1 MATKNISKEKREA
14 LRIKIKTIKEALMQ
28 GNNGNVE
35 ELVTYLGQIEDE
47 LIKKRFGLVFEEHK
61 EEVDYLLENNIPI
74 LVEDKQL
81 AVSNGGLQNFIIE
94 GDNLGSLNML
104 NRTHRG
110 KIDVIYIDPP
120 YNTGNKDFIYDDSYV
135 DNVDTFKHSK
145 WLSFMKKRLELAVEL
160 LKEDGIIFIS
170 IDDNEAANLKVLCDQ
185 IFNEDNYIAE
195 FSRKVSASPRMDA
208 KHIAIGND
216 KILVYAKNKNSLVIT
231 KKESETY
238 LNNPSAQKDDHF
250 EERGY
255 FILNKL
261 DRGSI
266 NYSKTCDY
274 PIITPTGE
282 TIYPGGDYEKWKQRQ
297 NGVFNKKD
305 WCWRWNKAK
314 LEWGIAND
322 YIVFK
327 NNAVYFKQYEKVDN
341 SLNPIVRENV
351 YSNLLDDSAFF
362 NDTAKKEITA
372 IFNKAPFDYPKPV
385 GLIKFLINLHPNKNA
400 MVLDFFA
407 GSGTTG
413 QATLE
418 INEEDH
424 GQRKFILCTNN
435 QNGICENVTYQRIKT
450 VITGERLDGSV
461 YSEGI
466 AASLKYMKMD
476 FIDRSEAMYYEYA
489 DELLLHIRELV
500 ELENAIDF
508 DKNNSIKIILN
519 DEEADSQINESMDKS
534 VKIIYLGHNVLLTS
548 EQEKIIE
555 KNNIVKI
562 TIPEYYYSEVND

>member
-1 MATKNISKEKREA
+1 MANISKQRREE
-14 LRIKIKTIKEALMQ
+14 LISKINKIKESIFSLEDDVNKQTLIQYLSDIESEIK
-28 GNNGNVE
+28 G
-35 ELVTYLGQIEDE
+35 
-47 LIKKRFGLVFEEHK
+47 KKYGLVYEEHK
-61 EEVDYLLENNIPI
+61 ESIDEILETNTPVLSENESLFI
-74 LVEDKQL
+74 D
-81 AVSNGGLQNFIIE
+81 NGGTMNFLIE
-94 GDNLGSLNML
+94 GDNLASLSIL
-104 NRTHRG
+104 EKTHKG

-145 WLSFMKKRLELAVEL
+145 WLSFMKKRLELAVKL
-160 LKEDGIIFIS
+160 LKEDGVIFIS

-208 KHIAIGND
+208 KHIAVGND

-435 QNGICENVTYQRIKT
+435 ENNICRDVTYERIKR
-450 VITGERLDGSV
+450 VIEKEN
-461 YSEGI
+461 YQ
-466 AASLKYMKMD
+466 ASLKYMKVG
-476 FIDRSEAMYYEYA
+476 FVPISEQFYYEYA
-489 DELLLHIRELV
+489 DQLLLHIRELV
-500 ELENAIDF
+500 ELENGINF
-508 DKNNSIKIILN
+508 KGNSEIAIILT
-519 DEEADSQINESMDKS
+519 DEELDEFINNINENCKT
-534 VKIIYLGHNVLLTS
+534 IYLGHDVLPTG
-548 EQEKIIE
+548 EQLDVIDSRKIKI
-555 KNNIVKI
+555 NI
-562 TIPEYYYSEVND
+562 IPDYYYGELGA

>member
-1 MATKNISKEKREA
+1 MANISKQRREE
-14 LRIKIKTIKEALMQ
+14 LISKINKIKESIFSLEDDVNKQTLIQYLSDIESEIK
-28 GNNGNVE
+28 G
-35 ELVTYLGQIEDE
+35 
-47 LIKKRFGLVFEEHK
+47 KKYGLVYEEHK
-61 EEVDYLLENNIPI
+61 ESIDEILETNTPVLSENESLFI
-74 LVEDKQL
+74 D
-81 AVSNGGLQNFIIE
+81 NGGTMNFLIE
-94 GDNLGSLNML
+94 GDNLASLSIL
-104 NRTHRG
+104 EKTHKG

-145 WLSFMKKRLELAVEL
+145 WLSFMKKRLELAVKL
-160 LKEDGIIFIS
+160 LKEDGVIFIS

-208 KHIAIGND
+208 KHIAVGND

-372 IFNKAPFDYPKPV
+372 ILNKF
-385 GLIKFLINLHPNKNA
+385 
-400 MVLDFFA
+400 
-407 GSGTTG
+407 
-413 QATLE
+413 
-418 INEEDH
+418 
-424 GQRKFILCTNN
+424 
-435 QNGICENVTYQRIKT
+435 
-450 VITGERLDGSV
+450 
-461 YSEGI
+461 
-466 AASLKYMKMD
+466 
-476 FIDRSEAMYYEYA
+476 
-489 DELLLHIRELV
+489 
-500 ELENAIDF
+500 
-508 DKNNSIKIILN
+508 
-519 DEEADSQINESMDKS
+519 
-534 VKIIYLGHNVLLTS
+534 TS
-548 EQEKIIE
+548 E
-555 KNNIVKI
+555 
-562 TIPEYYYSEVND
+562 

>member
-1 MATKNISKEKREA
+1 MANISKQRREE
-14 LRIKIKTIKEALMQ
+14 LISKINKIKESIFSLEDDVNKQTLIQYLSDIESEIK
-28 GNNGNVE
+28 G
-35 ELVTYLGQIEDE
+35 
-47 LIKKRFGLVFEEHK
+47 KKYGLVYEEHK
-61 EEVDYLLENNIPI
+61 ESIDEILETNTPVLSENESLFI
-74 LVEDKQL
+74 D
-81 AVSNGGLQNFIIE
+81 NGGTMNFLIE
-94 GDNLGSLNML
+94 GDNLASLSIL
-104 NRTHRG
+104 EKTHKG

-145 WLSFMKKRLELAVEL
+145 WLSFMKKRLELAVKL
-160 LKEDGIIFIS
+160 LKEDGVIFIS

-208 KHIAIGND
+208 KHIAVGND

-435 QNGICENVTYQRIKT
+435 ENNICRDVTYERIKR
-450 VITGERLDGSV
+450 VIEKEN
-461 YSEGI
+461 YQ
-466 AASLKYMKMD
+466 ASLKYMKVG
-476 FIDRSEAMYYEYA
+476 FVPISEQFYYEYA
-489 DELLLHIRELV
+489 DQLLLHIRELV
-500 ELENAIDF
+500 ELENGINF
-508 DKNNSIKIILN
+508 KGNSEIAIILT
-519 DEEADSQINESMDKS
+519 DEELDEFINNINENCKT
-534 VKIIYLGHNVLLTS
+534 VYLGHDVLPTG
-548 EQEKIIE
+548 EQLDVINSRKIKI
-555 KNNIVKI
+555 NI
-562 TIPEYYYSEVND
+562 IPDYYYGELGA